1 MRFSKITD
9 ENLRFRGSGR
19 HYHRAA
25 NSAGKDWEAWINGV
39 STKQVK
45 SRNWP
50 QILGVTAVVLA
61 LLGLIIGLIIE
72 LG

>member
-1 MRFSKITD
+1 MRSRKITD
-9 ENLRFRGSGR
+9 ENLRFTGSGR

-25 NSAGKDWEAWINGV
+25 NPAEKDWDAWINGV
-39 STKQVK
+39 SSKQAK

-50 QILGVTAVVLA
+50 QILGVITAVLA
-61 LLGLIIGLIIE
+61 LLGLILGLIIE